1 MSLDPA
7 ADLLARV
14 DERTARMEEDIRAI
28 RADLRQHYVTRDQFW
43 PVRGIVYG
51 FAGLVLVLVST
62 AIVSG
67 VLVR

>member
-1 MSLDPA
+1 MSNPPS

-14 DERTARMEEDIRAI
+14 DERTARIEEDIRAI
-28 RADLRQHYVTRDQFW
+28 RDDLRHHYVTRDQFW

-62 AIVSG
+62 ALVSA
-67 VLVR
+67 VLTQ